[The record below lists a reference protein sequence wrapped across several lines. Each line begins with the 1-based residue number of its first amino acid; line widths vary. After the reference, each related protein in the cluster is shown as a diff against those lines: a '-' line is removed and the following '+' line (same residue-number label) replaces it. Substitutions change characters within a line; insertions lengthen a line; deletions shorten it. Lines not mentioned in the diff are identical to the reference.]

1 MGKQAPDFDS
11 IKQMNLLGGEYWSA
25 RDLMPLLGYGTKW
38 QNFIEV
44 IMKAMIACQES
55 GLDLQE
61 HFYETEKTVQQGRA
75 TRSITDFFLSKRACH
90 LIAMNGDSRKQQIA
104 AAQNYFSFATE
115 AFEMLQLR
123 EQQEQRLALRM
134 KVAEENTQLSSTAM
148 QSGVRS
154 ESMGLFHDAGYE
166 GMYSMTSSEL
176 GLFWNL
182 PPGTEILNVMGAE
195 GLAANLFRITQTD
208 AKLRRDQ
215 ITDEDQA
222 ILTHHDVGREVRQAM
237 ERIHQKKPEDLPR
250 ATDLR
255 KLLEEK
261 RRKSRKQIQEQQ
273 KADEGGQDTLF

>member
-1 MGKQAPDFDS
+1 MGQQSPDFDS

-75 TRSITDFFLSKRACH
+75 TRGITDFFLSKRACH

-104 AAQNYFSFATE
+104 AAQNYFAFATE

-134 KVAEENTQLSSTAM
+134 KVADENTHLSSTAM

-154 ESMGLFHDAGYE
+154 ESMGLFHDGGYE

-176 GLFWNL
+176 ALFWNL
-182 PPGTEILNVMGAE
+182 PPGTEILNVMGVE

-215 ITDEDQA
+215 IADEDQA
-222 ILTHHDVGREVRQAM
+222 ILTHHDVGLEVRQAM

-261 RRKSRKQIQEQQ
+261 RRKSRKQLQEQQ